1 MLTRSYGLLIPDYL
15 PVQLGFRIPIVS
27 GIPDPLSCTLDSKAQ
42 DSGFNKQKFHGFGN
56 GESLIRGDEECSF
69 GVAKESKPWSNLHH
83 KLIWDITFPTL
94 ASFPVSRKSIL
105 ASTDVRSIIVGA
117 SCIDVTERDRRST
130 FVDI

>member
-1 MLTRSYGLLIPDYL
+1 M
-15 PVQLGFRIPIVS
+15 
-27 GIPDPLSCTLDSKAQ
+27 SCILDSKAQ
-42 DSGFNKQKFHGFGN
+42 DSGFHKQKFHGFGN

-69 GVAKESKPWSNLHH
+69 GVAKESKPWSNLVE
-83 KLIWDITFPTL
+83 KLLWEITFPTF
-94 ASFPVSRKSIL
+94 ASFSVTRKSIL